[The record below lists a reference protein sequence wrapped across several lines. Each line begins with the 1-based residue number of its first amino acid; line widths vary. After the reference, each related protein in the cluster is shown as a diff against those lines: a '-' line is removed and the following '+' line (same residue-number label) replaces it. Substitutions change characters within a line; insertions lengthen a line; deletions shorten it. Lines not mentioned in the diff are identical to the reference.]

1 MIRPVTASDL
11 VQSLNLLPHPEGG
24 HYREIARSEERFSD
38 TALASRYGGDRCL
51 YTSIYY
57 LLHQGEVSCFHRLKS
72 DELWCLLAGGPL
84 TLHCLRPDVG
94 YKPLVLGSN
103 PEGGLRLHAVI
114 QKGVWFGATVEEEE
128 PFALAGCTVV
138 PGFEFRDFEI
148 GNRDQL
154 LAAFPA
160 QRTII
165 ERLTKV

>member
-1 MIRPVTASDL
+1 MPEPTAADWIEFL
-11 VQSLNLLPHPEGG
+11 KLTPHPEGG
-24 HYREIARSEERFSD
+24 HFSENYRSSPPIAGEKFPQKFAHPHSI
-38 TALASRYGGDRCL
+38 A
-51 YTSIYY
+51 TSIYF
-57 LLHQGEVSCFHRLKS
+57 LLQSGEVSQLHRLKS

-94 YKPLVLGSN
+94 YRPLVLGSN